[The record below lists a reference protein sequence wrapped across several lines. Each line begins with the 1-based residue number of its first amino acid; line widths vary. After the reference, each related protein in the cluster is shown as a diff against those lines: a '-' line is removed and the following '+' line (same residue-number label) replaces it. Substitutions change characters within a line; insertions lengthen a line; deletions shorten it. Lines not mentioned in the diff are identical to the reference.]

1 MIADD
6 VVDLSEGAPN
16 CLRVAVIR
24 AKDLRAVDDG
34 TIGRKQSNP
43 LVVVDVVAPGQ
54 LCDEVE
60 TTTIE
65 DDLDPVW
72 CQSLNAPLPESIDVR
87 TLALRVRVLDYDE
100 DRITKRRLMGQTAFR
115 LDRLPKQL
123 EEDGSSV
130 AKWYALGPGP
140 DDIDDDDTGR
150 DPARL

>member
-1 MIADD
+1 M
-6 VVDLSEGAPN
+6 
-16 CLRVAVIR
+16 
-24 AKDLRAVDDG
+24 
-34 TIGRKQSNP
+34 
-43 LVVVDVVAPGQ
+43 VVDVVAPGQ

-130 AKWYALGPGP
+130 AKWYAGAGS
-140 DDIDDDDTGR
+140 DDIDDDDRGEILL
-150 DPARL
+150 ACRLVHEPSFIKVGESAFFSEEAVDEEMLQTPNEVRVAVLRCET

>member
-1 MIADD
+1 MAAQWYPIKDIHREPAGEVELKVDLLPSSDVDEKQLAIKDASESRWFPDVIADD

-43 LVVVDVVAPGQ
+43 LVVVDVIAPGQ

-60 TTTIE
+60 TQTVE

-72 CQSLNAPLPESIDVR
+72 CQSLSLIH
-87 TLALRVRVLDYDE
+87 
-100 DRITKRRLMGQTAFR
+100 I
-115 LDRLPKQL
+115 
-123 EEDGSSV
+123 
-130 AKWYALGPGP
+130 
-140 DDIDDDDTGR
+140 
-150 DPARL
+150 

>member
-1 MIADD
+1 MVSDNIGTGRRGRAQGRSTPSSDVDEKQLAIKDAAESRWFPDVIADD
-6 VVDLSEGAPN
+6 VVDLSEGEPN

-43 LVVVDVVAPGQ
+43 LVVVDVIAPGQ

-72 CQSLNAPLPESIDVR
+72 CQSLNA
-87 TLALRVRVLDYDE
+87 
-100 DRITKRRLMGQTAFR
+100 QN
-115 LDRLPKQL
+115 
-123 EEDGSSV
+123 
-130 AKWYALGPGP
+130 
-140 DDIDDDDTGR
+140 
-150 DPARL
+150 